1 MWEEIYKEFR
11 EGTDRN
17 FCQQLVKR
25 SPSRLS
31 HETTDGNKCRECL
44 WKCLSVAKIN
54 QRIHWSL
61 KKNQW
66 NQNPRCGCDWQPF
79 LSSVYSLTPE
89 NCNSVF

>member
-25 SPSRLS
+25 SSSRLS

-44 WKCLSVAKIN
+44 WKCLSAAKIN
-54 QRIHWSL
+54 
-61 KKNQW
+61 
-66 NQNPRCGCDWQPF
+66 
-79 LSSVYSLTPE
+79 
-89 NCNSVF
+89 